1 MNWARVLQEG
11 VKLLLLVLL
20 IGAII
25 WTIPEQ
31 SSLVTHKP

>member
-20 IGAII
+20 IGVII

-31 SSLVTHKP
+31 SSLVANKP

>member
-1 MNWARVLQEG
+1 MNWVRMLQEG
-11 VKLLLLVLL
+11 VKLLLLAML

-31 SSLVTHKP
+31 SSLLVTQP

>member
-31 SSLVTHKP
+31 SALVANRP